1 MKHDLTQ
8 GNILRSII
16 LFTLPLLIGNL
27 MQQAYNLVDTY
38 VVGMALGSNA
48 LASVGSCYTL
58 MTFLISIL
66 TGLCMEVLLWFL
78 FILERKTGM
87 FYIRE

>member
-66 TGLCMEVLLWFL
+66 TGLCMGSSALVSIYFG
-78 FILERKTGM
+78 KKD
-87 FYIRE
+87 